1 MLAML
6 RTMPASRIVMKV
18 AYWLRLASTSITR
31 SLPACPRSSLV
42 IRARRLMRASRNNAV
57 AWMNPRAGID
67 PIRSSQP
74 RSSMKYARVG
84 FARMRFIAKSS
95 RKMTQTALS

>member
-1 MLAML
+1 
-6 RTMPASRIVMKV
+6 MKV

-42 IRARRLMRASRNNAV
+42 IRARRLRRARRNRAD
-57 AWMNPRAGID
+57 AWKNPKAGID
-67 PIRSSQP
+67 PMRSSQP
-74 RSSMKYARVG
+74 RWPMKYARVG
-84 FARMRFIAKSS
+84 FARTRFIAKSI